1 MKHFVDI
8 EVARIT
14 DDEFKTNNVSKFA
27 IGDHIN
33 IQEKIDGANASIAW
47 DKEENTLKAFSR
59 KRELTFQNTL
69 QGFWNYVQNMPRDV
83 NVWFA
88 MNQNMV
94 MFGEWNIGCNKIK
107 DYDDKY
113 KQIWIVYDIYNK
125 ETECYM
131 PQSYVKNVTD
141 QLNLPYIHVLYDG
154 PFVSWDHVKTFLHKC
169 TYGTTQEGVVI
180 KNEDRLNDVEA
191 KTPSY
196 LKIVNDDFKERMKTR
211 VHKEKSAD
219 ELEEEQR
226 VKSLVESVV
235 TRRRVEKCLEKL
247 RDEGLLPSKILPKDM
262 KLVAQN
268 LPKAVYFDCIKEEKE
283 IVDSC
288 GAPFGKMCGSTAM
301 AIARQIILG

>member
-113 KQIWIVYDIYNK
+113 KQIWIVYDIYN
-125 ETECYM
+125 
-131 PQSYVKNVTD
+131 
-141 QLNLPYIHVLYDG
+141 
-154 PFVSWDHVKTFLHKC
+154 
-169 TYGTTQEGVVI
+169 
-180 KNEDRLNDVEA
+180 
-191 KTPSY
+191 
-196 LKIVNDDFKERMKTR
+196 
-211 VHKEKSAD
+211 
-219 ELEEEQR
+219 
-226 VKSLVESVV
+226 
-235 TRRRVEKCLEKL
+235 
-247 RDEGLLPSKILPKDM
+247 
-262 KLVAQN
+262 
-268 LPKAVYFDCIKEEKE
+268 
-283 IVDSC
+283 
-288 GAPFGKMCGSTAM
+288 
-301 AIARQIILG
+301 